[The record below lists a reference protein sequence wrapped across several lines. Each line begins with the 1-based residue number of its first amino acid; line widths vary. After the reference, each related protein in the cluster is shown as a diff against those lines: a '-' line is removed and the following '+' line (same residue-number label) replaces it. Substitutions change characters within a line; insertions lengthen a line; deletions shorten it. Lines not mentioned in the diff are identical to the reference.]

1 MSNYMYGV
9 SQKKSPQHNQ
19 LLIIPPNQL
28 FGENV
33 RKCQRAFR
41 PMVDILN
48 IWCELGGHA

>member
-1 MSNYMYGV
+1 MWTKNS
-9 SQKKSPQHNQ
+9 
-19 LLIIPPNQL
+19 QL

-48 IWCELGGHA
+48 IIYMYGVNWVVELNVA